1 MIAIAKTEFNHSK
14 KEPLIR
20 LKIEHTGYDVIRENV
35 VLKEYGNLI
44 ANTDIFKFY
53 KRNHTEKK
61 ANKSTIQKIAFEPE
75 NQTIRS
81 LDEFLKTSIE
91 NQQKTNNPF

>member
-1 MIAIAKTEFNHSK
+1 M
-14 KEPLIR
+14 
-20 LKIEHTGYDVIRENV
+20 

-61 ANKSTIQKIAFEPE
+61 ANESTIQKIAFEPE

-91 NQQKTNNPF
+91 NQKKTNNPF